1 MYFTAQQIASSINVL
16 RKHVHPFF
24 GITFLVCKKHELPV
38 GNAIVFPL
46 DAETKKFMQE
56 YHRIDSRSDHFYQ
69 PFHSTAHW
77 LRPDYPSSG
86 LQSINTQTFAIV
98 FLHIPGSREWGW
110 ELDYI
115 EKLKKK
121 LNKKKLP
128 AFDLAV
134 WFYRDKDWP
143 DDITL
148 QSIADQFFEDFK
160 INSEEQSTLFEI
172 SLQSDIDLNSIF
184 QPNKIDWRELGL
196 PKAPDVDPDEG
207 GTLAY
212 LETRRLGPAEIFQ
225 FEPAKRLNIITGD
238 NGLGKT
244 FLLDAAWWALTGTWA
259 EHPLHPGQDRSIMH
273 EHTPAQKKQPV
284 EIIFEIASEQST
296 FPRECIAYDWKS
308 LSWPLMD
315 KRPVIAGL
323 IVYARVDGSYAVWDP
338 VVQKNLNQA
347 TNKNISFTREEVFWG
362 SNPSPGRIRGLVLD
376 WVLWQSNPKR
386 YACYEVFKAVLK
398 CLSPPDLGELKPG
411 EPTRIPDNS
420 YDIPTITHPYGDVPI
435 VYASAGVRRIVT
447 LAYFIV
453 WAWQEHL
460 IASEMSG
467 LTPQRRMVIMID
479 ELEAH
484 LHPFWQ
490 RAILPALMEVGAIL
504 SNLLKQTT
512 DVQYLLSTHSPLVMA
527 SAETVF
533 ESDKDKLF
541 HLDALATG
549 EVVLNPLDFLR
560 HGDAATW
567 LMSETFDEMKSGGRS
582 IIAEQALE
590 EAAIAMSN
598 QNFGKAQA
606 KELHR
611 KLLGL
616 LGDTDPFWVRW
627 RFVAEKK
634 GWLE

>member
-1 MYFTAQQIASSINVL
+1 MFFTARQIAYSITVL

-24 GITFLVCKKHELPV
+24 GITFLVCKRHELPV
-38 GNAIVFPL
+38 GNTIVFPL

-56 YHRIDSRSDHFYQ
+56 YHRIDSRSDYFYQ
-69 PFHSTAHW
+69 PFKSIAHW
-77 LRPDYPSSG
+77 LRPDYPANG

-98 FLHIPGSREWGW
+98 FLHKTGSREWGW

-121 LNKKKLP
+121 INRKKLP
-128 AFDLAV
+128 TFDLAV
-134 WFYRDKDWP
+134 WLYREREWP
-143 DDITL
+143 DNITS
-148 QSIADQFFEDFK
+148 QAVINQFFEDFK

-172 SLQSDIDLNSIF
+172 ALQSDIDHNAIF
-184 QPNKIDWRELGL
+184 QVSKTDWRELGL

-238 NGLGKT
+238 NGLGKS
-244 FLLDAAWWALTGTWA
+244 FLLETAWWALTGTWT
-259 EHPLHPGQDRSIMH
+259 EQPLHPGQDRSIIH
-273 EHTPAQKKQPV
+273 EQAPTQNKQPV

-296 FPRECIAYDWKS
+296 FPREHIVYDWKS
-308 LSWPLMD
+308 LSWPQLD

-338 VVQKNLNQA
+338 VGQKSHNQVN
-347 TNKNISFTREEVFWG
+347 NKSIAITREEVFWG
-362 SNPSPGRIRGLVLD
+362 GASPGRIRGLVLD
-376 WVLWQSNPKR
+376 WVIWQSNPKR
-386 YACYEVFKAVLK
+386 YACYEIFKAVLK
-398 CLSPPDLGELKPG
+398 CFSPSDLGELKPG
-411 EPTRIPDNS
+411 EPTRIPGNS
-420 YDIPTITHPYGDVPI
+420 YDIPTIIHPYGEVPI

-460 IASEMSG
+460 TASEMSG

-490 RAILPALMEVGAIL
+490 RAILPALMEVGGIL
-504 SNLLKQTT
+504 SNSLKQTT
-512 DVQYLLSTHSPLVMA
+512 DVQYILSTHSPLVMA

-549 EVVLNPLDFLR
+549 EVVLNQLDFFR
-560 HGDAATW
+560 YGDAATW
-567 LMSETFDEMKSGGRS
+567 LMSETFDQMKSGGRS
-582 IIAEQALE
+582 KMAEQALE
-590 EAAIAMSN
+590 EAAIAMSDKS
-598 QNFGKAQA
+598 FSKAQA
-606 KELHR
+606 KGLHN

-627 RFVAEKK
+627 RFIAEKK
-634 GWLE
+634 GWLK

>member
-1 MYFTAQQIASSINVL
+1 MYFTARQIAFSIAVL
-16 RKHVHPFF
+16 KKNVHPFF
-24 GITFLVCKKHELPV
+24 GITFLVCKKHELPI
-38 GNAIVFPL
+38 GNVIVFPL
-46 DAETKKFMQE
+46 DAETSKFMQE
-56 YHRIDSRSDHFYQ
+56 HHRIDSRSYHFYQ
-69 PFHSTAHW
+69 PFKSITHW
-77 LRPDYPSSG
+77 VRPDYPASG
-86 LQSINTQTFAIV
+86 LQSINAQTFSKV
-98 FLHIPGSREWGW
+98 FLHKPGSREWGW
-110 ELDYI
+110 ESDYI
-115 EKLKKK
+115 EELNKK
-121 LNKKKLP
+121 LNRKKLP
-128 AFDLAV
+128 TFDLAV
-134 WFYRDKDWP
+134 WLYQDREWP
-143 DDITL
+143 NEITP
-148 QSIADQFFEDFK
+148 QAIINKFFEDFK
-160 INSEEQSTLFEI
+160 INADEQRALFEI
-172 SLQSDIDLNSIF
+172 VPPLDIDLDAIF
-184 QPNKIDWRELGL
+184 QASKTGWRELGL

-225 FEPAKRLNIITGD
+225 FEPAKRLSIITGD

-244 FLLDAAWWALTGTWA
+244 FLLETAWWALTGTWA
-259 EHPLHPGQDRSIMH
+259 EQPLHPGQDRSIMH
-273 EHTPAQKKQPV
+273 AQAPVQKKQPV

-323 IVYARVDGSYAVWDP
+323 IVYARVDGSYAIWDP
-338 VVQKNLNQA
+338 VGQKSHNQVN
-347 TNKNISFTREEVFWG
+347 NKGIAFTREEVFWG
-362 SNPSPGRIRGLVLD
+362 SPSPGRIRGLVLD
-376 WVLWQSNPKR
+376 WVIWQSNPKR

-420 YDIPTITHPYGDVPI
+420 YDIPTITHPYGEVPI

-490 RAILPALMEVGAIL
+490 RSILPALMEVGGIL
-504 SNLLKQTT
+504 SDLLKQTT

-541 HLDALATG
+541 HLDALASG
-549 EVVLNPLDFLR
+549 EVALKPLDFFR

-567 LMSETFDEMKSGGRS
+567 LMSETFDQMKSGGRS

-590 EAAIAMSN
+590 EAAIAMSDPT
-598 QNFGKAQA
+598 FGKVQA
-606 KELHR
+606 EVLHR
-611 KLLGL
+611 KLLRL

-627 RFVAEKK
+627 SFVAEKK